1 MARLKVED
9 LYKIKGNTVRDSLLD
24 AERKNIRITVHMG
37 TCGISS
43 GAEKV
48 RSSFEQALQ
57 KSKRKDILITTSG
70 CAGICNR
77 EPMVTIERF
86 GEEPVRYADVTEERA
101 GAIFDRH
108 VLNGRIHAEWV
119 YARGWEQFEK
129 DFEGPPLPVA
139 QTTAHI
145 RQLPFFGMQNLR
157 VMRNRGLTQAESID
171 EYIARDGYFGAAK
184 AIFQLKPAEI
194 VAEVKTSGLRGR
206 GGGGFPTGLKWE
218 FASKSPGDI
227 KYVLCNADEGDPGA
241 FMDRCVLESDPHSVL
256 EGMIIAAKAIG
267 SRQGYI
273 YCRAEYPLAV
283 KMLNHAIAQARAYGL
298 LGENILGSG
307 FDFDIEVYRGAGAF
321 VCGEETAL
329 MTSIEGKRGT
339 PRPRPPFPAIQGL
352 WKRPT
357 ILNNVETFANI
368 PQIISYGGKWYAGV
382 GTTRSKGTK
391 VFALTGD
398 VKNVGLVEVP
408 MGISLG
414 SIIFDVGGGIPRGKK
429 FKAVQLGGPSGG
441 CIPSA
446 HLNASVDYETIV
458 KLGAIVGSGGMIVM
472 DEDKCVVDV
481 ARFFMEFCRD
491 ESCGKCTPCRV
502 GTEKMLEI
510 LTRICEGQGRP
521 EDIASLEKMADYMK
535 NNALCGL
542 GQTAPNPVLSTLRYF
557 RREYEQHIYEGR
569 CSAVV
574 CDAFFKSPCQH
585 ACPIGMDIPAYISL
599 IKAERLTDAY
609 KVLLKTN
616 PFPGICGRVCDH
628 KCELKCRRVTLD
640 EPVHI
645 KYLKRYITDQVAAP
659 VAQPSEVTRKENIA
673 IIGAGPAGLT
683 AARDLAMRGYAT
695 TVYEELPEAGGML
708 RWGIPAYRLPRE
720 VLKREIQNIV
730 NLGVE
735 LRCNVR
741 VGRDISWDTL
751 RGAFDAIFV
760 AIGAQ
765 RSMQAELE
773 GKENKGVTGAVEF
786 LRELHLGGR
795 PHVGRQVAV
804 IGGGN
809 SAIDAAQCALRL
821 GAGNVTLYYRRT
833 QADMPALPQE
843 VAAALEEGV
852 RIEALVAP
860 IRFIG
865 QENQVCQMVLQKMRL
880 GDFDAGGR
888 KRPVPI
894 LGSEYTVAADQVILA
909 IGQEVDGAFDFKRTG
924 VALNP
929 NRLVEIVPGKRT
941 QTTAPMI
948 FAGGDVVSGPDT
960 VVGAIAAGHKA
971 AEEID
976 AAIRAKNQ
984 EGPWVPAFKE
994 EVVIPQ
1000 EIDAE
1005 IREMPRAPMPEA
1017 DPAERILDFREV
1029 ELGFT
1034 REIAQREA
1042 GRCLRCDVEVA

>member
-1 MARLKVED
+1 MSRLKVED
-9 LYKIKGNTVRDSLLD
+9 LYRIKGDTIRDMLLD
-24 AERKNIRITVHMG
+24 AERKSIRITVHMG

-43 GAEKV
+43 GAEKI
-48 RSSFEQALQ
+48 RTRFIKALE
-57 KSKRKDILITTSG
+57 KSQRKDIVITTSG
-70 CAGICNR
+70 CAGMCNR

-86 GEEPVRYADVTEERA
+86 GEEPIRYADVTEERA
-101 GAIFDRH
+101 DAIFEQH
-108 VLNGRIHAEWV
+108 VLKGQITAEWV
-119 YARGWEQFEK
+119 YARGWEQHEK
-129 DFEGPPLPVA
+129 DFEGPQGAVA
-139 QTTAHI
+139 VVTHHI

-157 VMRNRGLTQAESID
+157 VMRNRGLTQAESIE
-171 EYIARDGYFGAAK
+171 EYISRDGYFGAAK
-184 AIFQLKPAEI
+184 AIFQLKPEEI
-194 VAEVKTSGLRGR
+194 IAEVKISGIRGR

-218 FASKSPGDI
+218 FASKSPGDT

-283 KMLNHAIAQARAYGL
+283 KMLNHAIGQAREYGL

-307 FDFDIEVYRGAGAF
+307 FNFDVEVYRGAGAF

-352 WKRPT
+352 WKKPT

-368 PQIISYGGKWYAGV
+368 PQIIFQGGKWYAGV

-414 SIIFDVGGGIPRGKK
+414 SIIYDVGGGIPKDKK

-441 CIPSA
+441 CIPGA
-446 HLNASVDYETIV
+446 HLNASVDYETII

-502 GTEKMLEI
+502 GTQKMLEI
-510 LTRICEGQGRP
+510 LTRICEGKGTK
-521 EDIASLEKMADYMK
+521 EDIPALERLADYMK

-557 RREYEQHIYEGR
+557 RQEYEQHIDEKR
-569 CSAVV
+569 CPAVV
-574 CDAFFKSPCQH
+574 CNAFFQSPCQH
-585 ACPIGMDIPAYISL
+585 ACPVGMDIPAYISL
-599 IKAERLTDAY
+599 IKANRLTDAY

-628 KCELKCRRVTLD
+628 KCELKCRRSTLD

-645 KYLKRYITDQVAAP
+645 KYLKRYITDQAPAP
-659 VAQPSEVTRKENIA
+659 VIARAEVTRKEKIA
-673 IIGAGPAGLT
+673 VIGAGPAGLT
-683 AARDLAMRGYAT
+683 AARDLTLRGYHAT
-695 TVYEELPEAGGML
+695 VFEELPEAGGML
-708 RWGIPAYRLPRE
+708 RWGIPAYRLPRN
-720 VLKREIQNIV
+720 VLKREIQDILD
-730 NLGVE
+730 LGVE

-751 RGAFDAIFV
+751 RSTYEAIFV

-773 GKENKGVTGAVEF
+773 GKGYRGITGAVEF
-786 LRELHLGGR
+786 LRELHLGGH
-795 PHVGRQVAV
+795 PHVGRKVAV

-821 GAGNVTLYYRRT
+821 GAEDVTIYYRRT
-833 QADMPALPQE
+833 KADMPALKEE
-843 VAAALEEGV
+843 VATAQKEGV
-852 RIEALVAP
+852 KIEELVAP

-865 QENQVCQMVLQKMRL
+865 REDNVCQMVLQKMRL
-880 GDFDAGGR
+880 GEFDAGGR
-888 KRPVPI
+888 KKPAPI
-894 LGSEYTVAADQVILA
+894 LGSEYTVDADQVILA
-909 IGQEVDGAFDFKRTG
+909 IGQEVDGAFEFKRTG
-924 VALNP
+924 IAVTA
-929 NRLVEIVPGKRT
+929 NRLVEVVPGKKT

-948 FAGGDVVSGPDT
+948 FAGGDVVTGPDT
-960 VVGAIAAGHKA
+960 VVGAIAAGHRA
-971 AEEID
+971 AQEID
-976 AAIRAKNQ
+976 AAIRARNE
-984 EGPWVPAFKE
+984 EGPYVPAVEE
-994 EVVIPQ
+994 EVAIPQ
-1000 EIDAE
+1000 EIEEE
-1005 IREMPRAPMPEA
+1005 IREMMRTHMPEA
-1017 DPAERILDFREV
+1017 DIRERVRDFREV
-1029 ELGFT
+1029 ELGF
-1034 REIAQREA
+1034 EKAVALQEA
-1042 GRCLRCDVEVA
+1042 GRCLRCDVQSS